1 MANEKVGT
9 INYKDLPP
17 LDEQTLDIMGE
28 EIKVSLSLTVIYYV
42 FLFAVT
48 ILNWTAPDFMKT
60 ILWGGMTVTWFATSL
75 VSLFMAAFIAFLH
88 VWYYQRKMA
97 QAETQRG

>member
-9 INYKDLPP
+9 INYKELPP
-17 LDEQTLDIMGE
+17 LDEHTLDIMGE
-28 EIKVSLSLTVIYYV
+28 ELKVSVSLTVVYYL
-42 FLFAVT
+42 FLITVT

-75 VSLFMAAFIAFLH
+75 ISLFMAAFIAFLH

-97 QAETQRG
+97 QAVTQRG